1 MKKIL
6 FATDF
11 SKNAEKAFHFAL
23 KIAEKHQ
30 AELIMLHVF
39 GIPPVWGH
47 PYISD
52 PDEMTRQ
59 AGKSWE
65 STLQEF
71 FEQYDTDLK
80 PTFMVIANNSISKG
94 ILSVIK
100 DHKPDLI
107 IAGVKGKSVLKEIFI
122 GSATKVLL
130 KKSPVPLLAVPERAR
145 YRGFKKVIYAS
156 DLQDFDLTSLE
167 LLIQVIKPY
176 KPDIKVVHI
185 CNDDQ
190 HRDHEK
196 MQWFKHL
203 VKKNISYKPIS
214 FELLL
219 SKNIFAK
226 LNTYIKEN
234 DFDLMV
240 MLEKEHTGI
249 FERLFHEDL
258 VWTMEFN
265 TSIPIL
271 SYNEHYLNAINIED
285 MKKGD
290 AVEP

>member
-23 KIAEKHQ
+23 KIAEKHH

-39 GIPPVWGH
+39 DIPPVYGH
-47 PYISD
+47 PYLIG
-52 PDEMTRQ
+52 PDEMTKQ
-59 AGKSWE
+59 ASKSWE
-65 STLQEF
+65 SALREF
-71 FEQYDTDLK
+71 FKKFNSDLE
-80 PTFMVIANNSISKG
+80 PTFIVVQNNSISKG

-100 DHKPDLI
+100 EHKPNLI

-130 KKSPVPLLAVPERAR
+130 KKSPVPLLAVPEKAH

-156 DLQDFDLTSLE
+156 DLQDFDLNSLE
-167 LLIQVIKPY
+167 KLIKVVKPY
-176 KPDIKVVHI
+176 KPDIKFVHI
-185 CNDDQ
+185 CTDDQ
-190 HRDHEK
+190 CGDSEK
-196 MQWFKHL
+196 MEWFKNL
-203 VKKNISYKPIS
+203 VKENISYEHIS

-219 SKNIFAK
+219 SDNVFAK

-271 SYNEHYLNAINIED
+271 SYNEYSLQTKDKQD
-285 MKKGD
+285 MKRSD
-290 AVEP
+290 AVEQ

>member
-1 MKKIL
+1 MEKIL

-23 KIAEKHQ
+23 KIAEKHD

-39 GIPPVWGH
+39 DMPPVYGH
-47 PYISD
+47 PYLIG
-52 PDEMTRQ
+52 PDEMKRQ
-59 AGKSWE
+59 AGISWE
-65 STLQEF
+65 SYLKKF
-71 FEQYDTDLK
+71 FEQFITDLE
-80 PTFMVIANNSISKG
+80 PTFIAVQNNSISKG

-100 DHKPDLI
+100 EHKPDLI

-130 KKSPVPLLAVPERAR
+130 KKSPVPLLAVPEKAR
-145 YRGFKKVIYAS
+145 YRGFQKVIYAS
-156 DLQDFDLTSLE
+156 DLQDFDLNSLE
-167 LLIQVIKPY
+167 QLIEVVKPY
-176 KPDIKVVHI
+176 KPDIKFVHI
-185 CNDDQ
+185 CTEDQ
-190 HRDHEK
+190 FRDKEK
-196 MQWFKHL
+196 MEWFKNL
-203 VKKNISYKPIS
+203 VKENISYEHIS

-219 SKNIFAK
+219 SDNIFAK

-271 SYNEHYLNAINIED
+271 SYNKHNLKTTDKQDIKRSDAIEH
-285 MKKGD
+285 
-290 AVEP
+290 